1 MNNVLYFELNEQE
14 RQEINVITKE
24 MGGILSAF
32 LNNTGEI
39 SMKQFEEWRARFNEI
54 YSTAHPR
61 SLEYFSKHPS
71 ELIGKLKEET
81 RSHVCFIAEL
91 ESSQDQNFAKNN
103 IAKYINN
110 IAPYLEIL
118 KDKAPESYNE
128 IVKCIDYDFH
138 HRKNIYEKEKQL
150 LSIRSECNPMPT
162 GAAIFA
168 IQEVLTAG
176 GRKGINALP
185 ERKKKINHGAKYT
198 IRAGDPLKN
207 EPPNCL
213 VIQKDLSNRRGK
225 IIILMPRE
233 ILDKYTGN
241 NITVKKIFILL
252 LQKINEQ
259 VYHEGQLTRD
269 YITFSVH
276 ELINL
281 GIYKT
286 YQSAMNGFTNAM
298 EILTRIRVYGKL
310 RLNKG
315 SVVISPRLAVLFPT
329 IDPERGSLK
338 VYLNRQVDEINWQ
351 FIFQAFSTLP
361 NYYYE
366 LSPRA
371 SELLYYIFFIAR
383 QQTKGIK
390 ERGYFSIGM
399 RAIQQAIH
407 LPDEEETKNPKRDI
421 KDEIENAVNEI
432 EETHRIHYEGDED
445 LLFLSLE
452 YQDEWDIK
460 RFLDEGYLQVNLS
473 GTFSAQFTAIE
484 ANKIKGLQKAKCRQ
498 QKALQAQNEQK

>member
-1 MNNVLYFELNEQE
+1 
-14 RQEINVITKE
+14 
-24 MGGILSAF
+24 
-32 LNNTGEI
+32 
-39 SMKQFEEWRARFNEI
+39 
-54 YSTAHPR
+54 
-61 SLEYFSKHPS
+61 
-71 ELIGKLKEET
+71 
-81 RSHVCFIAEL
+81 
-91 ESSQDQNFAKNN
+91 
-103 IAKYINN
+103 
-110 IAPYLEIL
+110 
-118 KDKAPESYNE
+118 
-128 IVKCIDYDFH
+128 
-138 HRKNIYEKEKQL
+138 
-150 LSIRSECNPMPT
+150 
-162 GAAIFA
+162 
-168 IQEVLTAG
+168 
-176 GRKGINALP
+176 
-185 ERKKKINHGAKYT
+185 
-198 IRAGDPLKN
+198 
-207 EPPNCL
+207 
-213 VIQKDLSNRRGK
+213 
-225 IIILMPRE
+225 MPRE

-484 ANKIKGLQKAKCRQ
+484 TNKIKGLQKAKCRQ
-498 QKALQAQNEQK
+498 QKAL